1 MLIVAAARVR
11 VAHPSEGRASRGGSL
26 GQPAGATAR
35 GRDRSL
41 GGGRQGQRHG
51 LSAQRQRYDHAYFAN
66 GVSKSNETFKLG
78 AANAQGISAITGSGK
93 RISGGTSVH
102 KNEKCSYTF
111 TGS

>member
-1 MLIVAAARVR
+1 VLIVAAALVR
-11 VAHPSEGRASRGGSL
+11 VAHE
-26 GQPAGATAR
+26 AR
-35 GRDRSL
+35 GARRAVGRSDTRRA
-41 GGGRQGQRHG
+41 RQPVDGTGASVEAHG

-66 GVSKSNETFKLG
+66 GVSKSKETFKLG